1 MSDEITITFNDL
13 GLPDTLLASLLAVG
27 YENPTPIQA
36 ATIPPLLEGRDV
48 LGTAQTGTGKTAAF
62 ALPILAHIDLSA
74 RATHN
79 PQALVL
85 APTRELAIQVA
96 EAFQRYASHIP
107 GFHVLPIYGGQSYT
121 PQLRGLQRGAHV
133 VVGTP
138 GRVIDHME
146 KGSLDLSHIRTLVL
160 DEADEMLRMG
170 FVDDVEAV
178 LKRIP
183 NERRIALFSATM
195 PRPIARIAETY
206 LRNPVRVAIESKTTT
221 PGTVRQR
228 YWQVSGMHK
237 LDALTRILEVEPFEA
252 MIVFSRTK
260 MGTEELAQKLEAR
273 GFAAAAINGDVQ
285 QAVRERTIGKLKDG
299 SIDILVATDVA
310 ARGLDVE
317 RISHVVNFDIPVD
330 TESYVHRIGRTGRA
344 GRAGDAILFVT
355 PRERHLLRAIE
366 RATRQPIEEMTLPSV
381 GDVNDVRIARFK
393 ERIDETLA
401 EGGLDT
407 YRQMIESFE
416 TDKNVPAVEIAA
428 ALAKMVQ
435 GKKPLLLKPER
446 EGGAAW
452 GGDAAPARP
461 ARSEK
466 SERPVRERAPREFN
480 APRAAPRA
488 PREFDAPRAP
498 REFDAPRAPREFDDG
513 VPSLR
518 PRVKTSVEDRFAQ
531 YEGAPPRADDAEPRE
546 RPRKS
551 APRDD
556 DKQTYK
562 VAVGHTH
569 QVKPGN
575 IVGAIANEAG
585 LDSAH
590 IGRIEIFD
598 DYTLVDLPAGMPA
611 ETFQLLKK
619 VRVAQQM
626 LMIEPWDGKQSA
638 PARRSFDDA
647 SERGGE
653 RPAKSHFDAPRFAK
667 TPFGAARD
675 AGFKKPGFARP
686 DDGFKPRFKSD
697 VDAPRKSFADKPS
710 FGDKPSYDKP
720 SYGKASFAKPAFGK
734 PSADRPSFAKPGF
747 KKADASDRPA
757 RAGFNKSGPG
767 GFDKPRGPEGGFAP
781 PGKRKF
787 GANPFKK

>member
-13 GLPDTLLASLLAVG
+13 GLPDTLLASLLSVG
-27 YENPTPIQA
+27 YETPTPIQA

-146 KGSLDLSHIRTLVL
+146 KGSLDLSHIKTLVL

-260 MGTEELAQKLEAR
+260 IGTEELAQKLEAR

-393 ERIDETLA
+393 ERIVETLA
-401 EGGLDT
+401 EGGLDS

-416 TDKNVPAVEIAA
+416 TEKNVPAVEVAA

-435 GKKPLLLKPER
+435 GKKPLLLKAER

-452 GGDAAPARP
+452 GGDAAPARSERP

-466 SERPVRERAPREFN
+466 PERTVRERAPREFD

-498 REFDAPRAPREFDDG
+498 REFDASRAPREFDDG

-518 PRVKTSVEDRFAQ
+518 PRVKSSIEDRFAQ
-531 YEGAPPRADDAEPRE
+531 YDGAPRVDDAEPARE

-562 VAVGHTH
+562 VAVGHAH

-626 LMIEPWDGKQSA
+626 LMIEPWDGNQGGKPSA
-638 PARRSFDDA
+638 PARRSFDEA

-675 AGFKKPGFARP
+675 TGFKKPGFTRP
-686 DDGFKPRFKSD
+686 DDGFKPRFKAEG
-697 VDAPRKSFADKPS
+697 DAPKKSFSEKPS
-710 FGDKPSYDKP
+710 FGDKP
-720 SYGKASFAKPAFGK
+720 SYGKASFAKP
-734 PSADRPSFAKPGF
+734 SF